1 MLRQNVNTRLQA
13 RLDSSRIR
21 VTHGSLYLGENH
33 FALTKFYRFLPDQRF
48 WSYWRMQKDV
58 LKSAGI
64 CVFKTRGHWVV
75 DASTVVRQAQQTP
88 QYLPY
93 FKPNDLRMHWE
104 LDEDFDSRLVQEA
117 KR

>member
-1 MLRQNVNTRLQA
+1 MRPLITFFQT
-13 RLDSSRIR
+13 SRIR
-21 VTHGSLYLGENH
+21 VTHASLYLDSNQ
-33 FALTKFYRFLPDQRF
+33 FFLTQRSRFLPDQQF
-48 WSYWRMQKDV
+48 WSYWRRDKEM
-58 LKSAGI
+58 LKSAGVR
-64 CVFKTRGHWVV
+64 VFRIRGHWCV
-75 DASTVVRQAQQTP
+75 DVSTVFCQAQQTP